1 MADDKN
7 TSLLTQPQ
15 QIRIE
20 LLKLVHRHDRDA
32 GVIVGKAKEL
42 EQYVIGGADA
52 EQAPASDDGQGEP
65 NTPV

>member
-20 LLKLVHRHDRDA
+20 LLKLVHRHDRKAEDA
-32 GVIVGKAKEL
+32 IAKAVEL
-42 EQYVIGGADA
+42 EQYVTGEAA
-52 EQAPASDDGQGEP
+52 VPASLDGQGEP
-65 NTPV
+65 DTPV

>member
-7 TSLLTQPQ
+7 TPLLTQPQ

-32 GVIVGKAKEL
+32 GVAITKAREL
-42 EQYVIGGADA
+42 EQYVNGEADV
-52 EQAPASDDGQGEP
+52 PASVDGQAKPDGP
-65 NTPV
+65 I